1 MSSTR
6 PFRFAVQSY
15 NAESPQA
22 WRDTA
27 KKVEDLGY
35 SALHLADH
43 YLGAGPALEATSHP
57 HQQYAAIPLMTVAAE
72 ATSTLKIGARVF
84 CIDYRPLAILVKEA
98 ATMHWLSGGRIEF
111 GLGAGWLAGEYE
123 AFGIP
128 MDRAGIRVSRLDEYV
143 RAAKQMLAGEVLDI
157 DGEHVSLHGFTA
169 SPKPETPMPIMI
181 GGGAPRVLGI
191 AGREADIVSLNFN
204 NSSGKIGPEGVKSS
218 TAEKIDEKVQW
229 VRDGAES
236 VGRDMPEIEIAG
248 YFTVITPDEAAGEAT
263 AAQFGKMFGLEPQE
277 IIDHPNCLI
286 GTLDQVTERLIERRE
301 RYGISYVTVGDS
313 NMEAFAPVVERL
325 AGT

>member
-1 MSSTR
+1 MSTQR

-15 NAESPQA
+15 SAESPQD
-22 WRDTA
+22 WRDKA
-27 KKVEDLGY
+27 RKVEELGY

-43 YLGAGPALEATSHP
+43 YLGDGPALKATNHP
-57 HQQYAAIPLMTVAAE
+57 HQRYAAIPLMTMAAE
-72 ATSTLKIGARVF
+72 ATTTLKIGARVF

-128 MDRAGIRVSRLDEYV
+128 MDRAGVRVSRLDEYV
-143 RAAKQMLAGEVLDI
+143 RAAKMLLSGEEVDI
-157 DGEHVSLHGFTA
+157 DGEYVSLHGFAA
-169 SPKPETPMPIMI
+169 SPVPETPMPIMI

-191 AGREADIVSLNFN
+191 AGREADIVSLNFD
-204 NSSGKIGPEGVKSS
+204 NSSGKIGPAGVQSS
-218 TAEKIDEKVQW
+218 TAEKIDEKVRW
-229 VRDGAES
+229 VREGAES
-236 VGRDMPEIEIAG
+236 AGRELPEIEIAG
-248 YFTVITPDEAAGEAT
+248 YFTVVTPDEASGAAT
-263 AAQFGKMFGLEPQE
+263 AEQFGKMFGLEAQE

-286 GTLDQVTERLIERRE
+286 GTLDQIAERLVERRE
-301 RYGISYVTVGDS
+301 RYEISYVTVSDT
-313 NMEAFAPVVERL
+313 NMEAFAPIVERL